1 MMEYTLFGESHGPV
15 VGVLLQNVPAGLPV
29 DEGFIARQLQRRA
42 PVGETGTARR
52 ETDDVEYLSGVFEGR
67 TTGDPLVA
75 VLHNRDARSRDY
87 EQLRRL
93 PRPGHADYTA
103 WLRAKGCND
112 YRGGGHTS
120 GRLTAPLV
128 VAGALA
134 ATYLKTL
141 GITVSADLVD
151 REDLLRRAANARA
164 DGDSVGGQ
172 ICCTVTGVPAGLGT
186 PDWCAA
192 VESEISRH
200 VFAIPAVKAVGF
212 GSGEALAG
220 MRGSEAND
228 PLRTDGQR
236 VYTTTNH
243 AGGIN
248 GGVTNGMP
256 VTFTVTFRPTPSIAK
271 EQQTVDLDT
280 MTNAAVKVEGRHDAC
295 VALRAESAVEAAAAL
310 ALCGLMPPGGETL
323 TQCRA
328 AIDAIDS
335 QITALLD
342 RRWEIVEQIG
352 KIKESQGLPVL
363 DETREA
369 EVLALRGAWSEGHA
383 RAAKKVFRTVME
395 ASREI
400 QEAQPT

>member
-1 MMEYTLFGESHGPV
+1 MEYTLFGESHGPV
-15 VGVLLQNVPAGLPV
+15 VGVLLQNVPAGLAV
-29 DEGFIARQLQRRA
+29 DDGFIARQLARRA
-42 PVGETGTARR
+42 PAGETATARR
-52 ETDDVEYLSGVFEGR
+52 ETDEVEYLSGVFGGK

-75 VLHNRDARSRDY
+75 VFKNRDVRSRDY
-87 EQLRRL
+87 AQLRHL

-103 WLRAKGCND
+103 WLRSKGCND
-112 YRGGGHTS
+112 YRGGGHCS
-120 GRLTAPLV
+120 GRITAPLV

-141 GITVSADLVD
+141 GVTVSAAVVD
-151 REDLLRRAANARA
+151 KEDLLCRAAKARA

-172 ICCTVTGVPAGLGT
+172 VMCTVTGVPAGLGG
-186 PDWCAA
+186 PDWDAA

-212 GSGEALAG
+212 GSGGALAH
-220 MRGSEAND
+220 MRGSESND
-228 PLRTDGQR
+228 PLCTDGER

-280 MTNAAVKVEGRHDAC
+280 MTNATVTVAGRHDAC

-310 ALCGLMPPGGETL
+310 ALCGLMPPQGETL
-323 TQCRA
+323 EQCRA
-328 AIDAIDS
+328 AIDGIDS

-342 RRWEIVEQIG
+342 RRWEIVEQIR

-369 EVLALRGAWSEGHA
+369 EVLALRGAWSETHPE
-383 RAAKKVFRTVME
+383 AAEKVFRTVME

-400 QEAQPT
+400 QEAQRI